1 MRAAAALQPRG
12 RSAWWEMADA
22 RHQAA
27 GWPLAEPEEHDD
39 GDAAAGVLSGEY
51 QALETSTLVSALA
64 HVVSGGGDG
73 YYTPWAGGARGNNN
87 PPAAMAAPASGTAH
101 GYGYSAAAAPTPAH
115 FVEAGRPRS
124 RVFKSGLIR
133 LFFYSKQYFSFI
145 NFFSILS
152 NHLNSS
158 RIQTSEQTRSSRW
171 PLLFF
176 FF

>member
-87 PPAAMAAPASGTAH
+87 PLRQWRRRLLAPPTAT
-101 GYGYSAAAAPTPAH
+101 AT
-115 FVEAGRPRS
+115 
-124 RVFKSGLIR
+124 R
-133 LFFYSKQYFSFI
+133 LLPHRHRLTSSKQVGPVHVS
-145 NFFSILS
+145 
-152 NHLNSS
+152 LN
-158 RIQTSEQTRSSRW
+158 
-171 PLLFF
+171 LA
-176 FF
+176 